1 MDKAVLFLCVVVW
14 SRGLSATTEILL
26 KHKASLQFLHILSLY
41 RGGGKALSAPARF
54 IIYQRTSRITIHNNA
69 RDDDSDDDDDDAV
82 YRRRREYI
90 VSKSEDYQRRD

>member
-1 MDKAVLFLCVVVW
+1 VESWPFCDH
-14 SRGLSATTEILL
+14 RNTII
-26 KHKASLQFLHILSLY
+26 KHKASLQFLYILSVY

-82 YRRRREYI
+82 YHRRREYI